1 MYRKSFADYKGKK
14 GHVGSMVT
22 EVNRWTGE
30 PTGERK
36 KVEQIL
42 SRGAAGTWIYFDKG
56 PGGKASNYLI
66 VDEEA

>member
-56 PGGKASNYLI
+56 PGGKGSNYLI
-66 VDEEA
+66 VDDEA